1 MDVLIPADAEQIV
14 YDRLTAALN
23 ATVGATPQGDTDG
36 PMGLPFVSY
45 EITGGS
51 RRNVVT
57 DAVLVMVRCYAEKRA
72 DASDLCRHAYGV
84 LMAEQY
90 RPDGK
95 VRKSTSVG
103 HPVFYPDA
111 ESKIPRYQASVQ
123 WQLRP
128 EIL

>member
-1 MDVLIPADAEQIV
+1 MDVLIPADAEQYV
-14 YDRLTAALN
+14 YDLLTAN
-23 ATVGATPQGDTDG
+23 GYSVGATPQGDSAG
-36 PMGLPFVSY
+36 AMSLPFVSY

-51 RRNVVT
+51 RRNMVT
-57 DAVLVMVRCYAEKRA
+57 DAVLVMVRCYAAKRS
-72 DASDLCRHAYGV
+72 DASDLCRGVYGV
-84 LMAEQY
+84 LMSEQY

>member
-1 MDVLIPADAEQIV
+1 MDILIPADAEQYV
-14 YDRLTAALN
+14 YDLLTAN
-23 ATVGATPQGDTDG
+23 GYSVGATPQSDSTGA
-36 PMGLPFVSY
+36 MSLPFVSY

-51 RRNVVT
+51 RRNMVT

-72 DASDLCRHAYGV
+72 EASDLCRGVYGV
-84 LMAEQY
+84 LMSEQY
-90 RPDGK
+90 RPGGK
-95 VRKSTSVG
+95 VRRSTSVG